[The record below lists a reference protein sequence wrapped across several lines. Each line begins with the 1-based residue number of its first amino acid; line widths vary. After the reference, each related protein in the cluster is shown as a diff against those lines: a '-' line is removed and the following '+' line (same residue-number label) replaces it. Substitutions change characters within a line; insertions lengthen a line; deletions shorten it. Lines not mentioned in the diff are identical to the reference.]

1 MREPVAETG
10 LLVGMDVVEQSH
22 FGCAKSDGHASGR
35 VHSLGI
41 GKTSLEW
48 ELSGLARR
56 II

>member
-1 MREPVAETG
+1 MREPVSETG

-22 FGCAKSDGHASGR
+22 FGCAKLDGHASGR